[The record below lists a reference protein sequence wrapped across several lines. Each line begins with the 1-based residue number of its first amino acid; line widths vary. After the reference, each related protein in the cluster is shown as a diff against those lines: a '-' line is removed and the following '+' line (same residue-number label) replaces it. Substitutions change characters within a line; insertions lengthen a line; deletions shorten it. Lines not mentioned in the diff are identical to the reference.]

1 MVEPKVW
8 RDVNSKF
15 RRSTT
20 IFLESTRFVKCSAR
34 TRTIRFEKVE
44 RKCDATRIPNFD
56 GVLRFV
62 QYRVDSNIV
71 SLALGHCDSSRF
83 ERKYDALRSRNFDGK
98 FPTSIFCDLSL
109 KPLYVS
115 YASFVRSH
123 IEYASIKSNARRLGK
138 SGADNMHRRFFLGFA
153 CRERKN
159 LGVKKIRFCAW
170 KN

>member
-1 MVEPKVW
+1 VR
-8 RDVNSKF
+8 RDANSKF

-20 IFLESTRFVKCSAR
+20 ICPVPSGFEYCIACTRTLRFVK
-34 TRTIRFEKVE
+34 I
-44 RKCDATRIPNFD
+44 
-56 GVLRFV
+56 
-62 QYRVDSNIV
+62 
-71 SLALGHCDSSRF
+71 F

-98 FPTSIFCDLSL
+98 IPTSIFCDLSL
-109 KPLYVS
+109 KPSYVS

-138 SGADNMHRRFFLGFA
+138 GGADNMHRRFFLGFA

-170 KN
+170 KNYICV